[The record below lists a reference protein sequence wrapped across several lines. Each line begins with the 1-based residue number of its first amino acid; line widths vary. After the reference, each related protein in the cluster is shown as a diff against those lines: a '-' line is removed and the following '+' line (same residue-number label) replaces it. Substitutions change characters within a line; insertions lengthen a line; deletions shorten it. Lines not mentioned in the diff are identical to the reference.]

1 MNTKTCSQPEGI
13 TGSLLF
19 GIMIIWTVNILTSET
34 NDTNLPDQ
42 MEDTVK
48 EIPTDTFDFGY
59 SDSESDTEPNAD
71 DK

>member
-1 MNTKTCSQPEGI
+1 MNRKY
-13 TGSLLF
+13 
-19 GIMIIWTVNILTSET
+19 LTSET